1 MHACMRYVDGR
12 AFDKL
17 TTSDVGRDAM
27 NRFIIFI
34 RYCNYIYGYDTFAA
48 GVEVNRHARTHNC

>member
-1 MHACMRYVDGR
+1 MHACMRFVDGR

-27 NRFIIFI
+27 NRFIILFVI
-34 RYCNYIYGYDTFAA
+34 VIIYIWL
-48 GVEVNRHARTHNC
+48 

>member
-1 MHACMRYVDGR
+1 MRYVDGR

-17 TTSDVGRDAM
+17 TTSDVGRDGM

>member
-1 MHACMRYVDGR
+1 MRYVDRR

-27 NRFIIFI
+27 NRFIILFVI
-34 RYCNYIYGYDTFAA
+34 VIIYIWL
-48 GVEVNRHARTHNC
+48 